1 MSPEVFEQRVMFIGP
16 IVFTIFHTTSNV
28 LLWILIVQ
36 EIIRSTPNA
45 GVGVVF
51 ALLACIP
58 LRHTLSLVAPVDLP
72 AHQGLLGELVD
83 PDAVAFV
90 VQDALNSTPAQK
102 VPPNPVELATVSMCG
117 RSPPRHQPLVAMKSL
132 TRSPRSRTPLKPGLS
147 YPIEKEYR
155 MIDTAGIFLSL

>member
-1 MSPEVFEQRVMFIGP
+1 MFIGP

-58 LRHTLSLVAPVDLP
+58 LVFHIVWFEVIAYMQD
-72 AHQGLLGELVD
+72 G
-83 PDAVAFV
+83 V
-90 VQDALNSTPAQK
+90 VMSHIPLAL
-102 VPPNPVELATVSMCG
+102 
-117 RSPPRHQPLVAMKSL
+117 
-132 TRSPRSRTPLKPGLS
+132 
-147 YPIEKEYR
+147 
-155 MIDTAGIFLSL
+155 